1 MCIPLSP
8 IELQKVYLS
17 MTMIMNFCVMAGM
30 VMIMWAVFPGVFMVV
45 RMDFATVRVLVGV
58 LVEMIMCMGM
68 RVLVSVLHFA
78 V

>member
-1 MCIPLSP
+1 
-8 IELQKVYLS
+8 

-45 RMDFATVRVLVGV
+45 RMDFAAMRVLVDV
-58 LVEMIMCMGM
+58 LVEMIMCVGM
-68 RVLVSVLHFA
+68 RVLVAVLHVA

>member
-68 RVLVSVLHFA
+68 RVLVAVLHFA